1 MADAAHCAIHDLMDL
16 AVIEKQA
23 LALAPSER
31 ALLAEHLLQSLEDP
45 SVLPAWVSESA
56 DRLAAY
62 DRGEIE
68 ARDAE
73 DVVADIRASLP
84 Q

>member
-1 MADAAHCAIHDLMDL
+1 MKLAIL
-16 AVIEKQA
+16 EKQA
-23 LALAPSER
+23 LQLSAPDRAILAD
-31 ALLAEHLLQSLEDP
+31 HLLQSLEDP
-45 SVLPAWVSESA
+45 SIRSAWDRESA

-62 DRGEIE
+62 DRGEVA

-73 DVVADIRASLP
+73 DVIADARNSLT